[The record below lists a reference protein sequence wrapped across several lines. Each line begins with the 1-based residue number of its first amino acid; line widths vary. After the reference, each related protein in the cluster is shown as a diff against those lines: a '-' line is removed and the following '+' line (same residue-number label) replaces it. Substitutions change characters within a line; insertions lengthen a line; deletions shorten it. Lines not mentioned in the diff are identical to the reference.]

1 MVRCYVLLAFALT
14 APQAARAADYH
25 HVHLTADPAEA
36 GARWYIEHM
45 DCENFGRA
53 NAYRIRSVELIF

>member
-25 HVHLTADPAEA
+25 HVHLTADPTEA
-36 GARWYIEHM
+36 GAR
-45 DCENFGRA
+45 
-53 NAYRIRSVELIF
+53 